1 MLFLQLWH
9 SSRFVRS
16 ISSLETPLRMSVD
29 FVGGVVGRKGKSVE
43 GVVDAGGVE
52 SRVAFGCRGFGVELG
67 EV

>member
-1 MLFLQLWH
+1 
-9 SSRFVRS
+9 
-16 ISSLETPLRMSVD
+16 MSVD